1 MRVYFLFY
9 SLHGRLLSIVFPQ
22 TSLAAELPVCCDK
35 SPANTIN
42 NAFMFFKARHAL
54 SSLFPASPACSSD

>member
-1 MRVYFLFY
+1 MRVYFPFY
-9 SLHGRLLSIVFPQ
+9 SLHGRLLSIVFPAAF
-22 TSLAAELPVCCDK
+22 LAAELPVCCDK

-54 SSLFPASPACSSD
+54 SSLFPASLSCSSD